1 MGSNDR
7 GESKNF
13 KILKFKTSGKT
24 GSGKLTT
31 FDISIHRKIIF
42 RKLGKIK
49 KK

>member
-24 GSGKLTT
+24 GSGTLTT
-31 FDISIHRKIIF
+31 FQFIEKSHLENLEK
-42 RKLGKIK
+42 
-49 KK
+49 